1 VPKRRVKLMPKGG
14 KRVGAGRKRV
24 APAGARQ
31 WNIIVTDEERA
42 ILKPIVDKLLADLR
56 KPSE

>member
-1 VPKRRVKLMPKGG
+1 MPKGG

-31 WNIIVTDEERA
+31 WNIIVTDEERV